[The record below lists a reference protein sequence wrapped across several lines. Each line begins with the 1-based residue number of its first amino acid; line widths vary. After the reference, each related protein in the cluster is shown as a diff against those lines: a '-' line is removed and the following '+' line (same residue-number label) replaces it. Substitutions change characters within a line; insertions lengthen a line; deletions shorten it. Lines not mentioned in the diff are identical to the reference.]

1 MEEDVS
7 FWHILTIIVL
17 RTRRSS
23 LASNAQLRLNLHCFL
38 FFNYSYSYLAF
49 RIPLV
54 FNLLKFRK

>member
-38 FFNYSYSYLAF
+38 FYNYSYSYQAF